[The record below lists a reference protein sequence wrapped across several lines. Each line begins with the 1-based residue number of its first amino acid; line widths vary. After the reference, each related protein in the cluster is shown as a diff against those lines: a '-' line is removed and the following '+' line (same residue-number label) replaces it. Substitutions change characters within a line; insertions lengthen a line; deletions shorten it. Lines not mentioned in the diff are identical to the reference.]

1 MLGEL
6 GEVVRLV
13 AAGQQPGEDLG
24 VERLDATAQDLGRV
38 GEVGDGLDGNAGVR
52 EVGSRAISGVAL
64 DTGLG
69 EALRQLDDPFA
80 IRDGEDCAQR
90 ATSN

>member
-6 GEVVRLV
+6 REVVRLV

-24 VERLDATAQDLGRV
+24 VERLDPTAQDLGRV
-38 GEVGDGLDGNAGVR
+38 GQVGDGLDGDAGLGQ
-52 EVGSRAISGVAL
+52 VGSRAVGGVAL
-64 DTGLG
+64 DAGLG
-69 EALRQLDDPFA
+69 EALRQLDEPFA
-80 IRDGEDCAQR
+80 VRDGEDCAQR